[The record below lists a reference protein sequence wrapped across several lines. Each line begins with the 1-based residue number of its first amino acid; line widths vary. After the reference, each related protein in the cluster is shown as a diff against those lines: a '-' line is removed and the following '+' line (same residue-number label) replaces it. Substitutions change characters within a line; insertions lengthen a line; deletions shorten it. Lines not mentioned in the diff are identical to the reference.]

1 MAIQTTVGQ
10 GIGTEAMNLA
20 DQRRKEM
27 FEKQGIKIS
36 DLTKAGRRNLGS
48 VDTETF
54 VPPRET
60 TEEKDVFDYLRE
72 EEDAAIRQNLQ
83 ENTALTP
90 TPVRPENM
98 QELAEQQAQAE
109 ANAAQ
114 REIEKVNPISKVFG
128 ADSFE
133 DIKQR
138 IDAEK
143 RNLDPSDNT
152 AIAGLNRSNPI
163 QGAFWRAGQMATYF
177 IPGSELSP
185 LQLAT
190 LMSRS
195 YKDEAGNVI
204 PNWDAALTAAD
215 RIKVAKKRGLLPD
228 ETTKIDTTA
237 KEYAADE
244 VQGAL
249 AGVEFGRKISTKEDT
264 KGQEVESQPDAPIF
278 KDSRLN
284 TNATSIIFHS
294 DLLDAGIEGTN
305 KRGEATLVI
314 DPKFKEI
321 MSLATEA
328 FLMEQMFTA
337 DDADTTV
344 SEPDE
349 RGYSTKS
356 LKTTASKGSQRLGR
370 DIFQAWKRQQANDL
384 GLETDSY
391 LDTYDQISPAVFTH
405 IGNMAKQFYA
415 AVNPTIFKRT
425 GRELAGEGVNDD
437 FTQTEYE
444 LTDYGIDTLTRL
456 HRANWG
462 LFENQE
468 VKPLS
473 APSETGLFMF
483 EGRTR
488 TKDVT
493 TQIPGREKGDRKLL
507 NEARKNA
514 NSVAMVTDQ
523 RRLNTALMFGMLGLV
538 NAGGRSQ
545 STGEYNF
552 QNTNNDYANMFGIGE
567 ATFNAMKSEKARLYN
582 AAKRAVAR
590 KQFEKAKSLQA
601 LADSYDPGHILTL
614 EREKFISILEGAGRY
629 STNPKGNAI
638 PNHLTFAIQAL
649 TGRMHAQQTIFNPQA
664 HKLIRFIVG
673 GKNKY
678 QWKPGDNSKLDNNW
692 KEGISA
698 KLFEKKFKK
707 THGFK
712 RSKEER
718 IKVFNDLANETDPN
732 SQYKKFVRWG
742 NELQALINK
751 FDSRQ
756 AKEQLALLKSI
767 QDPTKM
773 GELRKQIFN
782 SISDKNP
789 IKDQILREELAGEK
803 EEAIAMADYLMDLAA
818 YDAAKK
824 NNTHHTS
831 SVIFEADGITHGPST
846 MAMILGSTGI
856 AKRAGVLMDQDF
868 SQMTK
873 SSDFR
878 DLRDHMARVMRAS
891 LEEVSGALG
900 VSHDKET
907 YNELLE
913 LAIKDRDNFLKQSP
927 MTMGYGQ
934 EIASLIDHV
943 DTTIFLNPD
952 IDELIKTKLDGN
964 YNSASDFL
972 HSILVDSIYKT
983 FDTDTIK
990 ASKQIKNNAYASAL
1004 TDLDII
1010 IDAPA
1015 GNALAIL
1022 GGESVQKFQTYL
1034 TEALYDDNRQP
1045 IMKKEK
1051 IRIGRDDQGNP
1062 IYQTDEQGN
1071 FVYNTYHRTKQTSV
1085 THYGEAYSPSAPRN
1099 QGGMRIFGG
1108 WTTGRLLPAL
1118 VQPYDANMIAR
1129 TLSGNS
1135 WNRIIE
1141 ESTAAGNAQ
1150 PFVLP
1155 IFDAFLVDLG
1165 SMNAVLEE
1173 SNKHHI
1179 DSIINH
1185 NYVEKVAHDW
1195 YNNWKQVIN
1204 KIPDDKPLSQI
1215 NMNEILGRAPLTE
1228 LEAET
1233 HSWMD
1238 AKTGKGPFRML
1249 AMNTNQLDLQKMFAR
1264 TKNYTETISIKEWEE
1279 KAWRQAGIDAKE
1291 ALNQIRKKNVKLE
1304 ADDITGRDLKTIID
1318 VIIRSP
1324 IGLNL
1329 DKQNQI
1335 LVKRTAEKRT
1345 ALIQMVKEQIAKGVL
1360 NKNINL

>member
-1 MAIQTTVGQ
+1 MAINVTAGK
-10 GIGTEAMNLA
+10 GIGTQGMNLA
-20 DQRRKEM
+20 AKKREEM
-27 FEKQGIKIS
+27 YENNGLSIS
-36 DLTKAGRRNLGS
+36 DLTAAGRKNLGS

-54 VPPRET
+54 IRPEET
-60 TEEKDVFDYLRE
+60 EAEGDSIDQFMRGELEST
-72 EEDAAIRQNLQ
+72 
-83 ENTALTP
+83 TALTP
-90 TPVRPENM
+90 APVRPENM

-109 ANAAQ
+109 ANEAQ

-128 ADSFE
+128 ADSFQ
-133 DIKQR
+133 DIQQR
-138 IDAEK
+138 TDAEK
-143 RNLDPSDNT
+143 RNLNPSDTN
-152 AIAGLNRSNPI
+152 AIAGLNRTNPI
-163 QGAFWRAGQMATYF
+163 QGAFWRASQMSTYF

-195 YKDEAGNVI
+195 YRGEAGDVI
-204 PNWDAALTAAD
+204 PNWEAALSAD
-215 RIKVAKKRGLLPD
+215 DRKKVAKKRGELPSSVD
-228 ETTKIDTTA
+228 KIDTTELTA
-237 KEYAADE
+237 EDYAADD
-244 VQGAL
+244 VQAAL
-249 AGVEFGRKISTKEDT
+249 MGVKLGEKISTKDDGT
-264 KGQEVESQPDAPIF
+264 KGQIVDSEPDAPIF

-294 DLLDAGIEGTN
+294 DLLDAGVEGTN
-305 KRGEATLVI
+305 KKGEATLVI

-384 GLETDSY
+384 GLPTDSY
-391 LDTYDQISPAVFTH
+391 LDNYEQIDPAVFTH
-405 IGNMAKQFYA
+405 IGNMSKQFYA

-425 GRELAGEGVNDD
+425 GREVQGEAVNDK
-437 FTQTEYE
+437 FSQTEYE

-473 APSETGLFMF
+473 APSTTGLFMF

-488 TKDVT
+488 VKNVT

-507 NEARKNA
+507 YEARKNA

-567 ATFNAMKSEKARLYN
+567 ATFNAMVSEKKRLGN
-582 AAKRAVAR
+582 AAKRAIER
-590 KQFEKAKSLQA
+590 KQFKKAESLQA
-601 LADSYDPGHILTL
+601 LADSYDPGQILTL

-629 STNPKGNAI
+629 STNSKGNAI

-678 QWKPGDNSKLDNNW
+678 QWKPGDESKLDNNW
-692 KEGISA
+692 KEGISS

-707 THGFK
+707 KHGFK
-712 RSKEER
+712 RSRDER
-718 IKVFNDLANETDPN
+718 IRVFNDLANQTDPN
-732 SQYKKFVRWG
+732 SEYKKFVRWG
-742 NELQALINK
+742 KELQSLTNN
-751 FDSRQ
+751 FDGRQ

-789 IKDQILREELAGEK
+789 IKDPELRRELAGEE

-818 YDAAKK
+818 YDTAKK

-868 SQMTK
+868 SQMVK

-878 DLRDHMARVMRAS
+878 DLRDHMARVMHQS
-891 LEEVSGALG
+891 LDEVSGALG

-907 YNELLE
+907 YKELLD
-913 LAIKDRDNFLKQSP
+913 LAIEDRQNFLKQSP

-943 DTTIFLNPD
+943 DTTIFLNPK
-952 IDELIKTKLDGN
+952 IDELIKTRLGGN

-983 FDTDTIK
+983 FDTNTIK

-1022 GGESVQKFQTYL
+1022 GGESTQKFQTYL
-1034 TEALYDDNRQP
+1034 TEALYDDSRKP
-1045 IMKKEK
+1045 IMKHDK
-1051 IRIGRDDQGNP
+1051 ITIGKDAQGNKIYKTDDQGN
-1062 IYQTDEQGN
+1062 I
-1071 FVYNTYHRTKQTSV
+1071 VYNTYQAAKQTSV

-1141 ESTAAGNAQ
+1141 ESTKAGNAQ

-1204 KIPDDKPLSQI
+1204 KIPDHIPLSQI
-1215 NMNEILGRAPLTE
+1215 DINGILGRKPLTE
-1228 LEAET
+1228 LESEK
-1233 HSWMD
+1233 HSWRD
-1238 AKTGKGPFRML
+1238 ARTGKGPFRML
-1249 AMNTNQLDLQKMFAR
+1249 GMMTNQLDLQKMFAR
-1264 TKNYTETISIKEWEE
+1264 TKDYGETISIKEWEQ
-1279 KAWRQAGIDAKE
+1279 KAFRQAGIDAKE
-1291 ALNQIRKKNVKLE
+1291 ALDQIRKKGVKLE
-1304 ADDITGRDLKTIID
+1304 ADDITGGDLKTIID

-1324 IGLNL
+1324 VGLNL
-1329 DKQNQI
+1329 DEQNKI

-1345 ALIQMVKEQIAKGVL
+1345 ALIQMVKEQLAKGIL